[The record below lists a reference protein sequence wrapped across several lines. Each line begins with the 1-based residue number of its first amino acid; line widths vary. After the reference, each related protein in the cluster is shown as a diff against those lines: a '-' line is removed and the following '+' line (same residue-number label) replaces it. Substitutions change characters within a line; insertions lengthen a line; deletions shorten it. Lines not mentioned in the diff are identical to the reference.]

1 MKKLYYNLNSSKH
14 VNHPHD
20 MKLVPRAR
28 TIGKVSENSTLRWS
42 RDIIE
47 PLLILSR
54 HKFARFFHSH
64 NQVYL
69 ALQSEHVSH
78 LELLFHV
85 A

>member
-20 MKLVPRAR
+20 MKLVPRAH

-47 PLLILSR
+47 PLQENFENDRALSY
-54 HKFARFFHSH
+54 F
-64 NQVYL
+64 
-69 ALQSEHVSH
+69 E
-78 LELLFHV
+78 
-85 A
+85 